1 MLWFKFYAAKATESY
16 GMPIRLAT
24 AQDER
29 SRRNYREDM
38 RTMDDL
44 RRDLQKHI
52 DGDVRFDTFSRML
65 YSTDASIYQIEPLG
79 VVIPRHADDV
89 EAAIGVARRHGVPVL
104 PRGGGTALAGQSV
117 GRAVIMDMSNHM
129 HEVLELNTEEQW
141 AWVQPGVVQDQLNAY
156 LRPHGFLFGPDTSTS
171 SRATIGGMIGNN
183 SAGARSIL
191 YGKTVDHV
199 LELKVVLS
207 DASTALFKPM
217 EKTAVEEILRDG
229 TLEAGI
235 YRGVLRIAQDNRDAV
250 LERYPKLLRRVSG
263 YNLDEF
269 ITDAPVNLSKMV
281 AGSEGTLAAITAA
294 KVRIMPRP
302 KATAVLVAHFE
313 DMIAAVE
320 ATEAI
325 LPYEPSAIEMVDR
338 KIVEGARAAKE
349 FHGRLPF
356 LQGEPDALVI
366 SEFYGESSEE
376 VADKV
381 EKLQASLRKE
391 NWGYAYSPALTAPAQ
406 ADVWKMRKAGLG
418 ILMGT
423 RDARKPVAFV
433 EDTAVDPAKLPEF
446 LRRFRQII
454 ADHDTTAGYYGHSSV
469 GCLHIRPGIDL
480 KNQAG
485 VDKMVDMMKEISDL
499 VVEFGG
505 CMSGEHGD
513 GLARSWL
520 NEKHFG
526 PTLYKAFKDVKR
538 AFDPDNRMNPGKVVD
553 GPAPTENLRHGP
565 AYRAVE
571 FKTNLD
577 FSRDGGFATA
587 IDMCNG
593 NGACRKL
600 SEGTMC
606 PSYMATRDE
615 THSTRGRA
623 NALRAVLA
631 GRVPQEDFTSKA
643 MYDTLDL
650 CLECKACKTE
660 CPSNVDMAKLKYEML
675 SQYYARHG
683 MPLRSRIFAN
693 IATVNRLG
701 HLFAPISN
709 RLARHPLA
717 RWLQAR
723 IGLAAQRTM
732 PEFASETFSTWFH
745 ARRARTSNGKRGTV
759 VLFHDTFMEY
769 NQPEVGRAATNLL
782 QAAGYE
788 VQLVERKC
796 CGRPAISKGSLEQA
810 RDYARYNVALL
821 APFARRG
828 IPIVGVEPSCIL
840 TLRDDYLDLVP
851 GPDAQVVA
859 DHAISIDEFLHQLHQ
874 RDELDLRFT
883 DAPRRLLLHGHCH
896 QKALVGTGPTLA
908 VLRLPSGYEVDEIAS
923 GCCGMAGSFGY
934 EAEHY
939 ELSMDVGRQR
949 LFPAIE
955 GVGSDVEIVA
965 DGISCRQQIQHAT
978 GRTAR
983 HLVEV
988 LWEAVVPE

>member
-1 MLWFKFYAAKATESY
+1 
-16 GMPIRLAT
+16 
-24 AQDER
+24 
-29 SRRNYREDM
+29 
-38 RTMDDL
+38 MDDL
-44 RRDLQKHI
+44 RRDLQKHM

-65 YSTDASIYQIEPLG
+65 YSTDASIYEIEPLG

-89 EAAIGVARRHGVPVL
+89 EAAVGVARQHRVPVL
-104 PRGGGTALAGQSV
+104 PRGGGTALAGQTV

-129 HEVLELNTEEQW
+129 HQVLELNTEEHW

-191 YGKTVDHV
+191 YGKTIDHV

-217 EKTAVEEILRDG
+217 EKAAVEDILRDG

-235 YRGVLRIAQDNRDAV
+235 YRGVLQIADDNRDAV

-269 ITDAPVNLSKMV
+269 ITDAPVNLAKMV
-281 AGSEGTLAAITAA
+281 VGSEGTLAAVTAA

-302 KATAVLVAHFE
+302 KATAVLVTHFE

-366 SEFYGESSEE
+366 SEFYGDSEKE

-381 EKLQASLRKE
+381 EKLQASLRRE

-433 EDTAVDPAKLPEF
+433 EDTAVDPARLPDF

-454 ADHDTTAGYYGHSSV
+454 ADHDTSAGYYGHSSV

-480 KNQAG
+480 KNQDG

-565 AYRAVE
+565 AYRAIE

-600 SEGTMC
+600 SDGTMC

-631 GRVPQEDFTSKA
+631 GRVPQEEFTGKA

-683 MPLRSRIFAN
+683 TPLRSRIFAN

-701 HLFAPISN
+701 HLFAPLSN

-717 RWLQAR
+717 RWVQGR
-723 IGLAAQRTM
+723 IGLAAQRAM
-732 PEFASETFSTWFH
+732 PEFASETFSAWFH
-745 ARRARTSNGKRGTV
+745 WPSRPATQRQAGNGRAVSRHHSWNTTSLR
-759 VLFHDTFMEY
+759 F
-769 NQPEVGRAATNLL
+769 GRAAANLL
-782 QAAGYE
+782 QAGRLRGSAGGAKM
-788 VQLVERKC
+788 L
-796 CGRPAISKGSLEQA
+796 RPVPRYRRGSLEQA
-810 RDYARYNVALL
+810 REYARYNIALL
-821 APFARRG
+821 APFARQG
-828 IPIVGVEPSCIL
+828 VAIVGVEPRL
-840 TLRDDYLDLVP
+840 HPDAEGRLP
-851 GPDAQVVA
+851 GPWCPVRTRRWWQITPSASTSSCTSCTS
-859 DHAISIDEFLHQLHQ
+859 AI
-874 RDELDLRFT
+874 ELDLRFT

-896 QKALVGTGPTLA
+896 QKALVGTGPTMAL
-908 VLRLPSGYEVDEIAS
+908 LRLPPGYEVDEIAS

-955 GVGSDVEIVA
+955 GAGSDVEIVA

-978 GRTAR
+978 GRKAR
-983 HLVEV
+983 HLAEV

>member
-1 MLWFKFYAAKATESY
+1 
-16 GMPIRLAT
+16 
-24 AQDER
+24 
-29 SRRNYREDM
+29 
-38 RTMDDL
+38 MDDL
-44 RRDLQKHI
+44 RRDLEKHL
-52 DGDVRFDTFSRML
+52 DGEVRFDTFSRLL

-89 EAAIGVARRHGVPVL
+89 EATVRVARQHGVPVL
-104 PRGGGTALAGQSV
+104 PRGGGTALAGQTV
-117 GRAVIMDMSNHM
+117 GRAVILDMSNYM
-129 HEVLELNTEEQW
+129 HQVLELNTEEHW

-191 YGKTVDHV
+191 YGKTIDHV

-207 DASTALFKPM
+207 DGSTALFRPM
-217 EKTAVEEILRDG
+217 EKAQVEQIIRED

-235 YRGVLRIAQDNRDAV
+235 YRDVLRVAQDNRDEV

-269 ITDAPVNLSKMV
+269 ITDAPTNLAKMV
-281 AGSEGTLAAITAA
+281 VGSEGTLAAVTAA

-302 KATAVLVAHFE
+302 QATAVLVTHFDDLIE
-313 DMIAAVE
+313 AVE

-349 FHGRLPF
+349 FAGRLPF
-356 LQGEPDALVI
+356 LQGEPDGLVI
-366 SEFYGESSEE
+366 AEFYGDSPQE

-381 EKLQASLRKE
+381 EKLEADLRRHK
-391 NWGYAYSPALTAPAQ
+391 WGYAYSPALTAPAQ

-423 RDARKPVAFV
+423 REERKPVAFV

-480 KNQAG
+480 KNQDG

-526 PTLYKAFKDVKR
+526 PALYKAFKDVKC

-565 AYRAVE
+565 TYRAID

-631 GRVPQEDFTSKA
+631 GRVPQEGFTSKA

-675 SQYYARHG
+675 SHYYARRG

-693 IATVNRLG
+693 IGTVNRLG

-709 RLARHPLA
+709 RLAQNPLA
-717 RWLQAR
+717 KWLQGR
-723 IGLAAQRTM
+723 LGVAAQRTL
-732 PEFASETFSTWFH
+732 PAFASQTFSDWFH
-745 ARRARTSNGKRGTV
+745 AQRPQTRNGKRGTV

-769 NQPEVGRAATNLL
+769 NQPEVGQAAARLL

-788 VQLVERKC
+788 VELVARKC

-810 RDYARYNVALL
+810 REYARYNIALL
-821 APFARRG
+821 APYARQG
-828 IPIVGVEPSCIL
+828 MPIIGVEPSCIL

-851 GPDAQVVA
+851 GPDAQLVA
-859 DHAISIDEFLHQLHQ
+859 DYALSIDEFLYQLHQ
-874 RDELDLRFT
+874 RDELDLTFT
-883 DAPRRLLLHGHCH
+883 DASKRLLLHGHCH
-896 QKALVGTGPTLA
+896 QKALIGTAPTLA
-908 VLRLPSGYEVDEIAS
+908 LLRLPSGYEVEEIAS

-939 ELSMDVGRQR
+939 DLSMDIGRQR
-949 LFPAIE
+949 LFPAVE
-955 GVGSDVEIVA
+955 GAGPDVEIVA
-965 DGISCRQQIQHAT
+965 DGISCRQQIHHAT

-988 LWEAVVPE
+988 LWEAVAPE

>member
-1 MLWFKFYAAKATESY
+1 
-16 GMPIRLAT
+16 
-24 AQDER
+24 
-29 SRRNYREDM
+29 
-38 RTMDDL
+38 MDDL
-44 RRDLQKHI
+44 RRDLEKHI
-52 DGDVRFDTFSRML
+52 DGQVRFDTFTRLL

-89 EAAIGVARRHGVPVL
+89 EATVRVARQHGVPVL

-117 GRAVIMDMSNHM
+117 GRAVILDMSNYM
-129 HEVLELNTEEQW
+129 HQVLELNTEEQW

-191 YGKTVDHV
+191 YGKTIDHV

-207 DASTALFKPM
+207 DGSTALFRPM
-217 EKTAVEEILRDG
+217 EKAEVEQIIRED

-235 YRGVLRIAQDNRDAV
+235 YRDVLRVAQDNRDEV

-269 ITDAPVNLSKMV
+269 ITDAPTNLAKMV
-281 AGSEGTLAAITAA
+281 VGSEGTLAAITAA

-302 KATAVLVAHFE
+302 QATAVLVTHFE
-313 DMIAAVE
+313 DLIAAVE

-349 FHGRLPF
+349 FAGRLPF

-366 SEFYGESSEE
+366 AEFYGDSPQE

-381 EKLQASLRKE
+381 EQLEASLRRQK
-391 NWGYAYSPALTAPAQ
+391 WGYAYSPALTAPAQ

-423 RDARKPVAFV
+423 REARKPVAFV

-446 LRRFRQII
+446 LRRFRQVI

-480 KNQAG
+480 KNQDG
-485 VDKMVDMMKEISDL
+485 VDKMVDMMREISDL
-499 VVEFGG
+499 VIEFGG

-526 PTLYKAFKDVKR
+526 PTLYKAFKDVKG

-565 AYRAVE
+565 AYRAIE

-577 FSRDGGFATA
+577 FTRDGGFATA

-615 THSTRGRA
+615 MHSTRGRA
-623 NALRAVLA
+623 NALRAVLS
-631 GRVPQEDFTSKA
+631 GRVPQEAFTSKA

-675 SQYYARHG
+675 SHYYARHG

-701 HLFAPISN
+701 HLLAPVSN
-709 RLARHPLA
+709 RLARQPLA
-717 RWLQAR
+717 KWLQGR
-723 IGLAAQRTM
+723 LGLAAQRTL
-732 PEFASETFSTWFH
+732 PAFASETFSSWFH
-745 ARRARTSNGKRGTV
+745 AQQPQTRNGKRGTV

-769 NQPEVGRAATNLL
+769 NQPEVGQATAKLL

-788 VQLVERKC
+788 VTLVARKC

-810 RDYARYNVALL
+810 REYARYNIALL
-821 APFARRG
+821 APYARQG
-828 IPIVGVEPSCIL
+828 MPIIGVEPSCIL

-851 GPDAQVVA
+851 GPDAQLVA
-859 DHAISIDEFLHQLHQ
+859 DHAISIDEFLHQLQQ
-874 RDELDLRFT
+874 RDELDLTFI
-883 DAPRRLLLHGHCH
+883 DAPKRLLLHGHCH
-896 QKALVGTGPTLA
+896 QKALVGTAPTLA
-908 VLRLPSGYEVDEIAS
+908 LLRLPSGYEVEEIAS

-939 ELSMDVGRQR
+939 DLSMDIGRQR
-949 LFPAIE
+949 LFPAVE
-955 GVGSDVEIVA
+955 GAEPDVEIVA
-965 DGISCRQQIQHAT
+965 DGISCRQQIHHAT

-988 LWEAVVPE
+988 LWEAVASE